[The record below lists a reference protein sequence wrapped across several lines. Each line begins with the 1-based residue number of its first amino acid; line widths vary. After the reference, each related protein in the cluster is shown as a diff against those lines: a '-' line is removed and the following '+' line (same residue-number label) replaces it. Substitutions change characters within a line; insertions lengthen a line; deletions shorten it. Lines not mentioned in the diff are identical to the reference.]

1 MQLDRRQN
9 KHLRCYKSETGLRV
23 QPTTHFSDTHQPA
36 FPLRLLPWPVISP
49 NNLFSIECFYIVVL
63 AFMHVCV

>member
-1 MQLDRRQN
+1 M
-9 KHLRCYKSETGLRV
+9 

-36 FPLRLLPWPVISP
+36 FPLRVLPWPVISP